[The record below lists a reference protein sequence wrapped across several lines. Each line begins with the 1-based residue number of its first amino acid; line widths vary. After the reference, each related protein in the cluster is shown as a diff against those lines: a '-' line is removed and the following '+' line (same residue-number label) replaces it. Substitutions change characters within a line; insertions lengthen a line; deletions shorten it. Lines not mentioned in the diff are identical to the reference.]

1 VAYCTVGKAPP
12 RIGGRGEGKPMK
24 QKPFDKFLSFR
35 FDNRKSKIEK
45 RPRRLKWVGC
55 LAILLLLVGWLR
67 IADAQQTGKILRIGF
82 LDASTA
88 SGSAV
93 LVKAFLQELSKL
105 GWIEGKNITIE
116 YRFAEQ
122 KLERLPELAADL
134 VRLKVDLIVVTGP
147 PQTLAAKS
155 ATTTIPIVMTNAGD
169 PVGVGLIA
177 SLARP
182 GGNVTGLSSL
192 GTELITKRLEVLKDA
207 VPRLSRVGVLRTLG
221 SGAEL
226 QLKELRP
233 AALAL
238 KLKLEEI
245 VTQADAKGLESA
257 FQTAK
262 QKQVNAIM
270 TPTNFRFFAERKRI
284 VELAG
289 KYRLPAIYPQD
300 EFVEAG
306 GLMSYG
312 ADFDDLYRRAAVYV
326 DKILKGAK
334 PADLPVQQ
342 AMKFEFI
349 INLKAAK
356 QIGLTI
362 PVELLA
368 RANQVIK

>member
-1 VAYCTVGKAPP
+1 
-12 RIGGRGEGKPMK
+12 MK
-24 QKPFDKFLSFR
+24 KNILGLVTLYLLFAL
-35 FDNRKSKIEK
+35 
-45 RPRRLKWVGC
+45 C
-55 LAILLLLVGWLR
+55 LPAR
-67 IADAQQTGKILRIGF
+67 AQQAGKIFRIGF
-82 LDASTA
+82 LDPSTA

-93 LVKAFLQELSKL
+93 LLKTFWQEMNKL

-122 KLERLPELAADL
+122 KRERLPELAADL
-134 VRLKVDLIVVTGP
+134 VGLKVDLIVVTAGP
-147 PQTLAAKS
+147 SAAAAKR
-155 ATTTIPIVMTNAGD
+155 ATTTIPIVITGSVD
-169 PVGVGLIA
+169 PVGEGLVA

-192 GTELITKRLEVLKDA
+192 ATELNTKRLEILKDA
-207 VPRLSRVGVLRTLG
+207 VPKLARVGLLLPSAGGTI
-221 SGAEL
+221 ATDL

-233 AALAL
+233 AALVL

-245 VTQADAKGLESA
+245 ETQPDAKGLESA

-270 TPTNFRFFAERKRI
+270 TTATRNFFAERKRI
-284 VELAG
+284 VALAT
-289 KYRLPAIYPQD
+289 KYRLPAIYNQK
-300 EFVEAG
+300 EFVDEG

-312 ADFDDLYRRAAVYV
+312 PDYDDLYRRAAVYV

-342 AMKFEFI
+342 ATKFEFV

-362 PVELLA
+362 PVRVLE
-368 RANQVIK
+368 RANKVIK

>member
-1 VAYCTVGKAPP
+1 MDA
-12 RIGGRGEGKPMK
+12 
-24 QKPFDKFLSFR
+24 FR
-35 FDNRKSKIEK
+35 
-45 RPRRLKWVGC
+45 
-55 LAILLLLVGWLR
+55 
-67 IADAQQTGKILRIGF
+67 
-82 LDASTA
+82 
-88 SGSAV
+88 
-93 LVKAFLQELSKL
+93 QELSKL
-105 GWIEGKNITIE
+105 GWIEGKNIAIE

-122 KLERLPELAADL
+122 KTERLPELAADL
-134 VRLKVDLIVVTGP
+134 VRLKVDLIVATG
-147 PQTLAAKS
+147 TAAALAAKK
-155 ATTTIPIVMTNAGD
+155 ATTTIPIVMTNSAD
-169 PVGVGLIA
+169 PVGAGLVA

-192 GTELITKRLEVLKDA
+192 SPELNTKRLEILKDA
-207 VPRLSRVGVLRTLG
+207 VPKLARVGLLRSRAAIATD
-221 SGAEL
+221 L

-245 VTQADAKGLESA
+245 ETQPDAKGLESA

-262 QKQVNAIM
+262 QKQVGAIM
-270 TPTNFRFFAERKRI
+270 TTATRRFFAERKRI

-289 KYRLPAIYPQD
+289 KYRLPAIYFQK
-300 EFVEAG
+300 EFVDEG

-312 ADFDDLYRRAAVYV
+312 ADYDDLYRRAAVYV

-342 AMKFEFI
+342 ATKFEFV

-362 PVELLA
+362 PVRVLE
-368 RANQVIK
+368 RANQSDQVILDSRFDCRSQIDREIESVEFSFDNREIAIKIENWSWLCRYRCLIRDLLRLRPRRSSRRKSLG